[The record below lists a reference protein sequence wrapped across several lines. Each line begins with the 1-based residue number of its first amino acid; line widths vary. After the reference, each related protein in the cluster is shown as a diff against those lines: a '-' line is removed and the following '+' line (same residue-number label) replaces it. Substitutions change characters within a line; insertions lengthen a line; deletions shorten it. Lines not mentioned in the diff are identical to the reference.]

1 MSAAKAEAPEVM
13 SPRSKR
19 RRELYA
25 EGEKVNKAVADAAKA
40 SAPAPVTTSRL
51 SAPTAT
57 MTDDDIDMDESES
70 KPAYSDAISKAQ
82 ASLSRTLIKLSES
95 LDEHSNRLSKSTNTG
110 PFFIELKLHTE
121 AMSDI
126 CSVLRTLDSAK

>member
-1 MSAAKAEAPEVM
+1 M

-25 EGEKVNKAVADAAKA
+25 EGEKVNKAVLDAAKA
-40 SAPAPVTTSRL
+40 SASAPVPAAR
-51 SAPTAT
+51 SAPVAT
-57 MTDDDIDMDESES
+57 SMDDDIDMDDFDA
-70 KPAYSDAISKAQ
+70 KPAQSDAVARAQ

-95 LDEHSNRLSKSTNTG
+95 LDEHTNRLSNTSNTG

-126 CSVLRTLDSAK
+126 CSVLKTLNSAK